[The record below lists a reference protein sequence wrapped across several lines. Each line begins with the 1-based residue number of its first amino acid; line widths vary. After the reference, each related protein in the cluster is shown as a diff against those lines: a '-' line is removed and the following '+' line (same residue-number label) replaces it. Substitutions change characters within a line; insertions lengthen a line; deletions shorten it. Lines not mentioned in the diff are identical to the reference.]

1 MLMFITPLCLHPLN
15 LHVHEQMSCLQML
28 ILFLQVSLQTTQST
42 LEFTRAQCNLRSTFT
57 CLLCYID
64 ARLNPSCPHIE
75 EIEMWQGV
83 YQSGHHVTSCL
94 GPQLA
99 LQSCG
104 KWVSTNICVVQASWW
119 AKCSRCSTAM
129 ALQEFSPC
137 LVVAALHNCTTT
149 KPQLQKSEQASLCLH
164 RNWLVKPSI
173 NFKIGT

>member
-1 MLMFITPLCLHPLN
+1 LLTNVNPLLATFTSN
-15 LHVHEQMSCLQML
+15 N
-28 ILFLQVSLQTTQST
+28 TWST
-42 LEFTRAQCNLRSTFT
+42 LEFTRAQCNLRCTFT

-75 EIEMWQGV
+75 EIEMWQV
-83 YQSGHHVTSCL
+83 AYQSGHHVTSCL

-137 LVVAALHNCTTT
+137 LVVAALRNCTTA
-149 KPQLQKSEQASLCLH
+149 KPQWQKSEQASLCLH